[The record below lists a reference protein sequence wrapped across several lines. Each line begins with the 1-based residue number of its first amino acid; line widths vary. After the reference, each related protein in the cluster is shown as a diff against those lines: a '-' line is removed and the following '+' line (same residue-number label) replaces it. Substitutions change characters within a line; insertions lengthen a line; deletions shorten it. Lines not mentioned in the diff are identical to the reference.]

1 MELRQLRYFIAIAEE
16 KGFHKAARRLH
27 VAQPALSACVKQLE
41 DEIGHR
47 LLERSKHRV
56 SLTAAGVELLDEARR
71 MIAAERTAK
80 DAVRSAAAGKG
91 GVLRLGIIPTAMVP
105 PVARLLRV
113 FHQTHPG
120 VALSLQHGPLEMLM
134 NDLHKQELHGVIGR
148 PEVAEK
154 RHRVIPI
161 CTEERGLVV
170 PEDSPLAALE
180 RIPLKRLHGQRILL
194 LKDNPHFGRLLQEAC
209 HDAKVEPDFIAA
221 GKDHAELL
229 WLAAAGMG
237 MCPCSLLLQHAVPP
251 GAVLRPLS
259 SSAPKLKIA
268 LILPQNEGSPT
279 ATALGGIA
287 KELSFSVRKPTEVAA
302 R

>member
-16 KGFHKAARRLH
+16 KGFHKAARRVH

-56 SLTAAGVELLDEARR
+56 ALTAAGVELLEEARR

-80 DAVRSAAAGKG
+80 EAVRSAAAGKG

-105 PVARLLRV
+105 PVARLLRM

-120 VALSLQHGPLEMLM
+120 VALNLQHGHLEALM
-134 NDLHKQELHGVIGR
+134 DSLHKRELHGVIGR
-148 PEVAEK
+148 PEVAENG
-154 RHRVIPI
+154 HRVIPI
-161 CTEERGLVV
+161 CAEEQGLAI
-170 PEDSPLAALE
+170 PEDSTLAALD
-180 RIPLKRLHGQRILL
+180 RIPLKRLQGQRILL

-209 HDAKVEPDFIAA
+209 HLARVEPDFVAA

-229 WLAAAGMG
+229 WLVAAGLG
-237 MCPCSLLLQHAVPP
+237 LCPCSLLLQHTVPP
-251 GAVLRPLS
+251 GAVLRPLAG
-259 SSAPKLKIA
+259 SAPRLKIA
-268 LILPQNEGSPT
+268 LLLPTREGSPT
-279 ATALGGIA
+279 AIALGGIA
-287 KELSFSVRKPTEVAA
+287 QELSCNVRKATGASS